1 MESQMRLGEDAF
13 LGSVSPAAL
22 LSRQKKL
29 TLVTFFSLFLQ
40 LPATG
45 QLPSCYFGRG
55 ESSRSFDQRLI
66 FVDGS
71 TGRRRPLT
79 NQTSLP

>member
-45 QLPSCYFGRG
+45 HCLLVISVGERAAGPSISG
-55 ESSRSFDQRLI
+55 
-66 FVDGS
+66 
-71 TGRRRPLT
+71 
-79 NQTSLP
+79 